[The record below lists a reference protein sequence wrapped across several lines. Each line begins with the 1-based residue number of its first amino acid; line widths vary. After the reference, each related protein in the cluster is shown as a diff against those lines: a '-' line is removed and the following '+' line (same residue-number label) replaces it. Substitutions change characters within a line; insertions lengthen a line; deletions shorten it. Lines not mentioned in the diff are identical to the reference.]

1 MLAPPPLLVVFPTKD
16 RLLLAAS
23 LGLPPDEIKA
33 VESLVDL
40 CLPPVTSVQS
50 LSLLFGISP
59 YLTGA
64 MVRNPN
70 RYYRTFEI
78 QSGRRTR
85 RIHTPKV
92 ALKVIQ
98 SWFGYH
104 LSRAIGLSDHVHGFV
119 PSRSTV
125 TAARTHCPARWVLSV
140 DIRDFF
146 GSVTPDRVFACLTSL
161 GYTRLAAHLMTDLCT
176 LALEGG
182 RRGLPQGA
190 PSSPVLANLAFQE
203 TDRKLE
209 RFARNKNLRITR
221 YADDISVSGSEPPD
235 QRLAAEIQQLIESDG
250 WVIAQHKTR
259 LAELPKVHPHVLGLL
274 VDGPK
279 PRLPKNYRNRVRM
292 MRHML
297 STTYLTDEQRAKFAG
312 HVAYAESIR

>member
-1 MLAPPPLLVVFPTKD
+1 MVTLHSAGEPRFAIGMSHPKVSEGLHQKRAANKDRPLLRSGRYAPIFVCRALQASSSAWIVRVMLAPPPLLVVFPTKD

-33 VESLVDL
+33 VESLVGL
-40 CLPPVTSVQS
+40 CLPPATSIPS

-64 MVRNPN
+64 VVRNPN

-78 QSGRRTR
+78 QSGKRTR

-92 ALKVIQ
+92 ALKVIK

-104 LSRAIGLSDHVHGFV
+104 LGRAIGLSDHVHGFV

-146 GSVTPDRVFACLTSL
+146 GSVTPDRVFACIIFRRSSSRCARLYAARTLFRSACASCSSIRSGCQPCSFKRVDAIVRSPWPVISSL
-161 GYTRLAAHLMTDLCT
+161 EKPIRRIATFGVPS
-176 LALEGG
+176 EIG
-182 RRGLPQGA
+182 RVFVRSDGKMKRPE
-190 PSSPVLANLAFQE
+190 P
-203 TDRKLE
+203 
-209 RFARNKNLRITR
+209 
-221 YADDISVSGSEPPD
+221 VSG
-235 QRLAAEIQQLIESDG
+235 
-250 WVIAQHKTR
+250 
-259 LAELPKVHPHVLGLL
+259 
-274 VDGPK
+274 
-279 PRLPKNYRNRVRM
+279 
-292 MRHML
+292 
-297 STTYLTDEQRAKFAG
+297 
-312 HVAYAESIR
+312 